1 MNKEFIYEHTQNEE
15 LRGLLIQFFNARG
28 WQGAKLKL
36 SRLKKMAKDEQE
48 QIDMVNKSMKSGWK
62 AFYQKSEVNK

>member
-1 MNKEFIYEHTQNEE
+1 MNLRMVEEFTNNEE
-15 LRGLLIQFFNARG
+15 LRELLYQFFSNSG

-48 QIDMVNKSMKSGWK
+48 QIEIVKQSIERGWK
-62 AFYQKSEVNK
+62 AFYQKSPIE